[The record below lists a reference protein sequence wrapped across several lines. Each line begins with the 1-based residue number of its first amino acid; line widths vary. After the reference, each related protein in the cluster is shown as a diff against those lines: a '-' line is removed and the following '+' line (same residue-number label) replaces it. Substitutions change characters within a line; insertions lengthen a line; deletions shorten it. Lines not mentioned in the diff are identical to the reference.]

1 MGGSEKEDVDQFNLK
16 RKIGNSEAYRL
27 AENFFIGRWDPI
39 VEVYNLMNKLCA
51 TVARPLKAWNRCE
64 EESLCLEREEIRKK
78 SQQLSSCPGFV
89 QRVLIRLVMELSSLS
104 LCKNIGTLPKIH
116 THSFS
121 QASHGE
127 LCVNNQVRIR
137 FHYFR
142 SCVITNSTMQ

>member
-1 MGGSEKEDVDQFNLK
+1 
-16 RKIGNSEAYRL
+16 
-27 AENFFIGRWDPI
+27 
-39 VEVYNLMNKLCA
+39 MNKLCA
-51 TVARPLKAWNRCE
+51 TVARPLKPIIEAEIQTLTVPYFQATLISLAIAWNRCE

-78 SQQLSSCPGFV
+78 KTIKFMSGFV

-104 LCKNIGTLPKIH
+104 LCQNIGTLPKIH
-116 THSFS
+116 THSLS

-142 SCVITNSTMQ
+142 SCVIRNSTMQ